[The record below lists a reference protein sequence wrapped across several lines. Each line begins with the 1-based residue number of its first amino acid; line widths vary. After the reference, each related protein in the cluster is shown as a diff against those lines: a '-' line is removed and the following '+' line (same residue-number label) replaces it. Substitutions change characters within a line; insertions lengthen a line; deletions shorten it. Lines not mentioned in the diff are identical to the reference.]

1 MIMARGDFAITI
13 LITVLHPCTI
23 SSSSVPPEPSSDSSA
38 RCAICLEAL
47 FARNVSI
54 STLPCEH
61 EFHKDCIY
69 DWVGRAQS
77 TCPMCRGHV
86 GSLLEAAVTKRTR
99 SGGLHIMIMIVL
111 WFCVLSL
118 TATKLVSQSPVV
130 KPSVQ
135 VVLASILGLLFWLL
149 VLFAKR
155 FPMRE
160 DMEPL
165 FDLLHR

>member
-1 MIMARGDFAITI
+1 MARGYFTIAILFI
-13 LITVLHPCTI
+13 VVVPCI
-23 SSSSVPPEPSSDSSA
+23 RSSSSVLPEPSSDSST

-69 DWVGRAQS
+69 DWIGRAQT

-86 GSLLEAAVTKRTR
+86 GSLLETAVTKRTR
-99 SGGLHIMIMIVL
+99 SGGLHIMIIIVL
-111 WFCVLSL
+111 WFFVLL
-118 TATKLVSQSPVV
+118 ITATKLLSQPTASN
-130 KPSVQ
+130 PSVQ
-135 VVLASILGLLFWLL
+135 VALVSILGLLFWLL